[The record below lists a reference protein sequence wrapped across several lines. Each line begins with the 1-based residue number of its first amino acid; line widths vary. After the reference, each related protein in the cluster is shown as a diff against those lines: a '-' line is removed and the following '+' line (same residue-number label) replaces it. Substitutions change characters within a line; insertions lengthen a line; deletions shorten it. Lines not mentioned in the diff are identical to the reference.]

1 MITKTQLVEKLKA
14 RVEVVYEIGG
24 SIGDYPKLIEDK
36 LGTYIKQIVADAY
49 SAGILHTNETKKQA

>member
-24 SIGDYPKLIEDK
+24 SIGDYPKLIED
-36 LGTYIKQIVADAY
+36 
-49 SAGILHTNETKKQA
+49 